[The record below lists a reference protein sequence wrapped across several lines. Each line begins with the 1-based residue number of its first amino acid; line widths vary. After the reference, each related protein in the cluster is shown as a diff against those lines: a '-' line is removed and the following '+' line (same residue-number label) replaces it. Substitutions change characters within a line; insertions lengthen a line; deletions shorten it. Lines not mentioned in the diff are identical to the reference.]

1 MARAR
6 TPVRRARARAGYSLM
21 EAIVA
26 LFVLAVASTGLLVA
40 LQAHVDGV
48 RGLEDRVVAQWV
60 AENRLAELAVGEP
73 EPAAV
78 TLMGVDWVVESRR
91 SATDDPD
98 LQAVEVTVTR
108 SGAASP
114 SSRLSGFVDAGAR
127 S

>member
-1 MARAR
+1 MRAR
-6 TPVRRARARAGYSLM
+6 SGYSLM

-26 LFVLAVASTGLLVA
+26 LFVLAIASTGLLVA

-48 RGLEDRVVAQWV
+48 RGLEDRVTAQWI

-73 EPAAV
+73 ETERVRMMGDEWIVRAV
-78 TLMGVDWVVESRR
+78 R
-91 SATDDPD
+91 SSTADPE
-98 LQAVEVTVTR
+98 LQAVAVTVTR

-114 SSRLSGFVDAGAR
+114 AARLTGFVDVGAT

>member
-1 MARAR
+1 MR
-6 TPVRRARARAGYSLM
+6 VRSGYSLM

-48 RGLEDRVVAQWV
+48 RGLEDRITAQWI

-73 EPAAV
+73 EVERVRMMGDDWIVRAA
-78 TLMGVDWVVESRR
+78 R
-91 SATDDPD
+91 SATADPE
-98 LQAVEVTVTR
+98 LQAVEVSVTR
-108 SGAASP
+108 AGAPSP
-114 SSRLSGFVDAGAR
+114 SARLKGFVDAGAA

>member
-1 MARAR
+1 MAPAATLSHAR
-6 TPVRRARARAGYSLM
+6 DGYSLM

-40 LQAHVDGV
+40 LQAHIDGV

-60 AENRLAELAVGEP
+60 AENRLAELAIGEP
-73 EPAAV
+73 ESAAV
-78 TLMGVDWVVESRR
+78 TMMGVVWVVESRR
-91 SATDDPD
+91 AATDDPD
-98 LQAVEVTVTR
+98 LQSVEVTVTR
-108 SGAASP
+108 TGAASP

>member
-1 MARAR
+1 MAPAATLSRAR
-6 TPVRRARARAGYSLM
+6 DGYSLM

-40 LQAHVDGV
+40 LQAHIDGV

-60 AENRLAELAVGEP
+60 AENRLAELAIGEP
-73 EPAAV
+73 ESTAV
-78 TLMGVDWVVESRR
+78 TMMGVAWVVESRR
-91 SATDDPD
+91 AATDDPD
-98 LQAVEVTVTR
+98 LQSVEVTVTR
-108 SGAASP
+108 TGAASP

>member
-1 MARAR
+1 M
-6 TPVRRARARAGYSLM
+6 RAGYSLM

-40 LQAHVDGV
+40 LQAHIDGV

-73 EPAAV
+73 EV
-78 TLMGVDWVVESRR
+78 ERVRMMGVDWIVRAQR
-91 SATDDPD
+91 SGTDDPE
-98 LQAVEVTVTR
+98 LQAVELTVAR
-108 SGAASP
+108 AGASSP
-114 SSRLSGFVDAGAR
+114 SARLSGFVDVGAR